1 MNSIEK
7 IEEFAKE
14 NYVPIA
20 RKETLEYIKKIFK
33 ENKQKSVLERGTPIG
48 YTCINVAVI
57 DPSISILTLEYEEKR
72 FNIAKENIK
81 DFKVENQI
89 QQVYGDARFF
99 YPDLYY
105 DVIFI
110 DAAKKRNKYF
120 LDKFSKRLNNFGT
133 IIIDNMNLDDLWVDA
148 KKEKKEEY
156 DLVNKEFKEYILT
169 LKDYEVN
176 IYDDIGD
183 GIAVLKRK
191 YQGETNTFYFR
202 LQNNS

>member
-33 ENKQKSVLERGTPIG
+33 ENNYKSFLEIGTAIG
-48 YTCINVAVI
+48 YTCISVALI
-57 DPSISILTLEYEEKR
+57 DPSIRILTLEYEEKR
-72 FNIAKENIK
+72 FNIAKQNIK

-89 QQVYGDARFF
+89 QQVYGDARFY

-191 YQGETNTFYFR
+191 Y
-202 LQNNS
+202 

>member
-33 ENKQKSVLERGTPIG
+33 ENNYKSFLELGSAIG
-48 YTCINVAVI
+48 YTCINVALI
-57 DPSISILTLEYEEKR
+57 DPSIRILTLEYEEKR

-81 DFKVENQI
+81 DFKVEKQI

-120 LDKFSKRLNNFGT
+120 LDKFSKRLNSKGT

-191 YQGETNTFYFR
+191 Y
-202 LQNNS
+202 

>member
-14 NYVPIA
+14 NYVPIS
-20 RKETLEYIKKIFK
+20 RKETLEYIKKIYK
-33 ENKQKSVLERGTPIG
+33 ENNYKSFLEIGTAIG
-48 YTCINVAVI
+48 YTCINVALI
-57 DPSISILTLEYEEKR
+57 DPSIRILTLEYEEKR
-72 FNIAKENIK
+72 FNIAKQNIK
-81 DFKVENQI
+81 DFKVEKQI
-89 QQVYGDARFF
+89 QQVYGDARFY

-191 YQGETNTFYFR
+191 Y
-202 LQNNS
+202 

>member
-33 ENKQKSVLERGTPIG
+33 ENNYKSFLEIGTAIG
-48 YTCINVAVI
+48 YTCINVALI
-57 DPSISILTLEYEEKR
+57 DPSIRILTLEYEEKR

-81 DFKVENQI
+81 DFKVEKQI

-120 LDKFSKRLNNFGT
+120 LDKFSKRLSNFGT

-191 YQGETNTFYFR
+191 Y
-202 LQNNS
+202 

>member
-33 ENKQKSVLERGTPIG
+33 ENNYKSFLEIGTAIG
-48 YTCINVAVI
+48 YTCINVALI
-57 DPSISILTLEYEEKR
+57 DPSIRILTLEYEENR

-191 YQGETNTFYFR
+191 Y
-202 LQNNS
+202 

>member
-1 MNSIEK
+1 MNNIEK
-7 IEEFAKE
+7 IELFAKE

-20 RKETLEYIKKIFK
+20 RKETIEYIKKIFK
-33 ENKQKSVLERGTPIG
+33 DNNYKSFLEIGTAIG
-48 YTCINVAVI
+48 YTSINVALL
-57 DPSISILTLEYEEKR
+57 DPSIRILTLEYEEKR

-81 DFKVENQI
+81 DFNLENQI

-120 LDKFSKRLNNFGT
+120 LDKFSKRLNSKGT
-133 IIIDNMNLDDLWVDA
+133 IIIDNMNLDDLWIDA
-148 KKEKKEEY
+148 KKEKKEKY

-191 YQGETNTFYFR
+191 Y
-202 LQNNS
+202 

>member
-14 NYVPIA
+14 NYDPIA
-20 RKETLEYIKKIFK
+20 RKERLEYIKKIFK
-33 ENKQKSVLERGTPIG
+33 ENNYKSFLEIGTAIG
-48 YTCINVAVI
+48 YTCINVALI
-57 DPSISILTLEYEEKR
+57 DPSIRILTLDYEEKR

-81 DFKVENQI
+81 DFKVEKQI

-120 LDKFSKRLNNFGT
+120 LDKFSKRLNSKGT

-191 YQGETNTFYFR
+191 Y
-202 LQNNS
+202 

>member
-33 ENKQKSVLERGTPIG
+33 ENNYKSFLEIGTAIG
-48 YTCINVAVI
+48 YTCINVALI
-57 DPSISILTLEYEEKR
+57 DPSIRILTLEYEEKR

-81 DFKVENQI
+81 DFKVEKQI

-120 LDKFSKRLNNFGT
+120 LDKFSKRFNNFGT

-191 YQGETNTFYFR
+191 Y
-202 LQNNS
+202 

>member
-33 ENKQKSVLERGTPIG
+33 ENNYKSFLEIGTAIG
-48 YTCINVAVI
+48 YTCINVALI
-57 DPSISILTLEYEEKR
+57 DPSIRILTLEYEEKR

-191 YQGETNTFYFR
+191 Y
-202 LQNNS
+202 

>member
-33 ENKQKSVLERGTPIG
+33 ENNYKSFLEIGTAIG
-48 YTCINVAVI
+48 YTCINVALI
-57 DPSISILTLEYEEKR
+57 DPSIRILTLEYEEKR

-81 DFKVENQI
+81 DFKVEKQI

-105 DVIFI
+105 DVIFV

-120 LDKFSKRLNNFGT
+120 LDKFSKRLNSKGT

-191 YQGETNTFYFR
+191 Y
-202 LQNNS
+202 

>member
-1 MNSIEK
+1 MNNIEK
-7 IEEFAKE
+7 IELFAKE

-20 RKETLEYIKKIFK
+20 RKETIEYIKNVFL
-33 ENKQKSVLERGTPIG
+33 ENNYKSFLEIGTAIG
-48 YTCINVAVI
+48 YTSINVALI
-57 DPSISILTLEYEEKR
+57 DPSIRILTLEYEEKR

-81 DFKVENQI
+81 DFNLEKQI

-120 LDKFSKRLNNFGT
+120 LDKFSKRLNSKGT

-148 KKEKKEEY
+148 KKEKKEKY
-156 DLVNKEFKEYILT
+156 DLVNKEFKDYIKT
-169 LKDYEVN
+169 LNDYEVN
-176 IYDDIGD
+176 IYDNIGD

-191 YQGETNTFYFR
+191 Y
-202 LQNNS
+202 

>member
-1 MNSIEK
+1 MNSLEK

-20 RKETLEYIKKIFK
+20 RKETLEYIKKVFK
-33 ENKQKSVLERGTPIG
+33 ENNYKSFLEIGTAIG
-48 YTCINVAVI
+48 YTCINVALI
-57 DPSISILTLEYEEKR
+57 DPSIRILTLEYEEKR

-81 DFKVENQI
+81 DFNLEKQI
-89 QQVYGDARFF
+89 KQVYGDARFY

-120 LDKFSKRLNNFGT
+120 LDKFSKRLNNKGT
-133 IIIDNMNLDDLWVDA
+133 IIIDNMNLDDLWIDA
-148 KKEKKEEY
+148 KKEKKEKY
-156 DLVNKEFKEYILT
+156 DLVNKEFKDFIKT
-169 LKDYEVN
+169 LNDYEVN
-176 IYDDIGD
+176 VYDDIGD

-191 YQGETNTFYFR
+191 Y
-202 LQNNS
+202 

>member
-33 ENKQKSVLERGTPIG
+33 ENNYKSFLEIGTAIG
-48 YTCINVAVI
+48 YTCINVALI
-57 DPSISILTLEYEEKR
+57 DPSIRILTLEYEEKR

-81 DFKVENQI
+81 DFKVEKQI

-120 LDKFSKRLNNFGT
+120 LDKFSKRLNSKGT

-156 DLVNKEFKEYILT
+156 DLINKEFKEYILT

-191 YQGETNTFYFR
+191 Y
-202 LQNNS
+202 

>member
-33 ENKQKSVLERGTPIG
+33 ENNYKSFLEIGTAIG
-48 YTCINVAVI
+48 YTCINVALI
-57 DPSISILTLEYEEKR
+57 DPSIRILTLEYEEKR

-133 IIIDNMNLDDLWVDA
+133 IIIDNMNLDDLWIDA

-191 YQGETNTFYFR
+191 Y
-202 LQNNS
+202 

>member
-1 MNSIEK
+1 MNNIEK
-7 IEEFAKE
+7 IELFAKE

-20 RKETLEYIKKIFK
+20 RKETIEYIKNIFK
-33 ENKQKSVLERGTPIG
+33 ENNYKSFLEIGTAIG
-48 YTCINVAVI
+48 YTSINVALL
-57 DPSISILTLEYEEKR
+57 DPSIRILTLEYEEKR

-81 DFKVENQI
+81 DFNLEKQI

-120 LDKFSKRLNNFGT
+120 LDKFSKRLNSKGT
-133 IIIDNMNLDDLWVDA
+133 IIIDNMNLDDLWIDA
-148 KKEKKEEY
+148 KKEKKEKY
-156 DLVNKEFKEYILT
+156 DLVNKEFKDYIKT
-169 LKDYEVN
+169 LNDYEVN
-176 IYDDIGD
+176 VYDDIGD

-191 YQGETNTFYFR
+191 Y
-202 LQNNS
+202 

>member
-1 MNSIEK
+1 MNNIEK
-7 IEEFAKE
+7 IELFAKE

-20 RKETLEYIKKIFK
+20 RKETIEYIKKIFK
-33 ENKQKSVLERGTPIG
+33 ENNYKSFLEIGTAIG
-48 YTCINVAVI
+48 YTCINVALI
-57 DPSISILTLEYEEKR
+57 DPSIRILTLEYEEKR

-81 DFKVENQI
+81 DFNLEKQI

-120 LDKFSKRLNNFGT
+120 LDKFSKRLNSKGT

-148 KKEKKEEY
+148 KKEKKEKY
-156 DLVNKEFKEYILT
+156 DLVNKEFKDYIKT
-169 LKDYEVN
+169 LNDYEVN
-176 IYDDIGD
+176 VYDDIGD

-191 YQGETNTFYFR
+191 Y
-202 LQNNS
+202 